1 MDVREVKPITPQE
14 AEEARRN
21 ANAVPSFVI
30 EAVNKL
36 LKKKWDGKKAIIT
49 QEEIINEM
57 KPSNVLGLENGARFR
72 AKVFS
77 NHWLDFEGLYR
88 EFGWKVEY
96 DKPAYYESY
105 KAYFKFTK
113 K

>member
-14 AEEARRN
+14 AEEARK
-21 ANAVPSFVI
+21 NAVPSFVI

-36 LKKKWDGKKAIIT
+36 LKKKWDGQKAIIT

-57 KPSNVLGLENGARFR
+57 KPNSSLGLVNYISFR
-72 AKVFS
+72 RQVFA
-77 NHWLDFEGLYR
+77 NHWLDFEKIY
-88 EFGWKVEY
+88 EESGWKVEY
-96 DKPAYYESY
+96 DKPSYSESY

>member
-14 AEEARRN
+14 AEEARK
-21 ANAVPSFVI
+21 NAVPSFVI

-36 LKKKWDGKKAIIT
+36 LKKKWNGKEAIIT
-49 QEEIINEM
+49 QEEIISEI
-57 KPSNVLGLENGARFR
+57 KPSNVLGLENGVRFR
-72 AKVFS
+72 GAVFS
-77 NHWLDFEGLYR
+77 NHWLDFEDLYR
-88 EFGWKVEY
+88 ESGWKIEY
-96 DKPAYYESY
+96 DKPSYCESY

>member
-14 AEEARRN
+14 VEEARKN
-21 ANAVPSFVI
+21 DIPSFVI

-36 LKKKWDGKKAIIT
+36 LKKKWDGQKAIIA
-49 QEEIINEM
+49 QDEIISEM
-57 KPSNVLGLENGARFR
+57 KPSYVLGLENGVRFR

-77 NHWLDFEGLYR
+77 NHWLDFEEIY
-88 EFGWKVEY
+88 EESGWKVEY
-96 DKPAYYESY
+96 NKPSYDESY
-105 KAYFKFTK
+105 GAYFKFTK

>member
-14 AEEARRN
+14 VEEARK
-21 ANAVPSFVI
+21 NAVPSFVI

-36 LKKKWDGKKAIIT
+36 LKKKWDGKTAIIM
-49 QEEIINEM
+49 QEEIIAEM

-72 AKVFS
+72 AAVFS
-77 NHWLDFEGLYR
+77 NHWLDFEEAY
-88 EFGWKVEY
+88 EESGWKVEY
-96 DKPAYYESY
+96 DKPSYGESY

>member
-14 AEEARRN
+14 VEEARKN
-21 ANAVPSFVI
+21 AIPSFVI
-30 EAVNKL
+30 ETVNKL

-49 QEEIINEM
+49 QDEIISNVLDLE
-57 KPSNVLGLENGARFR
+57 NVLGLENGVRLR

-77 NHWLDFEGLYR
+77 NHWLDFEETY
-88 EFGWKVEY
+88 EESGWKVEY
-96 DKPAYYESY
+96 NKSACGGSY
-105 KAYFKFTK
+105 NAYFKFTK